1 MRRGR
6 AAAIP
11 VVKPLTG
18 SMPKGDKMILSL
30 FTVRD
35 KTIHQIHKTLESD
48 DIQELIRIGR
58 EWENDELSQ
67 YYTIREQEPITNKEE
82 GK

>member
-1 MRRGR
+1 
-6 AAAIP
+6 
-11 VVKPLTG
+11 
-18 SMPKGDKMILSL
+18 MILSL

-67 YYTIREQEPITNKEE
+67 YYTIRKQIVTAKEE
-82 GK
+82 EG

>member
-1 MRRGR
+1 
-6 AAAIP
+6 
-11 VVKPLTG
+11 
-18 SMPKGDKMILSL
+18 MILSL

-35 KTIHQIHKTLESD
+35 KTIHQIHRTLESN

-67 YYTIREQEPITNKEE
+67 YYTIREQELIVIKGEYGN
-82 GK
+82 

>member
-1 MRRGR
+1 
-6 AAAIP
+6 
-11 VVKPLTG
+11 
-18 SMPKGDKMILSL
+18 MILSL

-58 EWENDELSQ
+58 EWENDDLAQ
-67 YYTIREQEPITNKEE
+67 YYTIREQGPVTKPEDILS
-82 GK
+82 

>member
-1 MRRGR
+1 
-6 AAAIP
+6 
-11 VVKPLTG
+11 
-18 SMPKGDKMILSL
+18 MILSL

-67 YYTIREQEPITNKEE
+67 YYTIREQEPITKKEVDAIL
-82 GK
+82 

>member
-1 MRRGR
+1 
-6 AAAIP
+6 
-11 VVKPLTG
+11 
-18 SMPKGDKMILSL
+18 MILSL

-35 KTIHQIHKTLESD
+35 KTIHQIHRTLESN

-67 YYTIREQEPITNKEE
+67 YYTIREQEPITKKEE
-82 GK
+82 GAILRELGACLV